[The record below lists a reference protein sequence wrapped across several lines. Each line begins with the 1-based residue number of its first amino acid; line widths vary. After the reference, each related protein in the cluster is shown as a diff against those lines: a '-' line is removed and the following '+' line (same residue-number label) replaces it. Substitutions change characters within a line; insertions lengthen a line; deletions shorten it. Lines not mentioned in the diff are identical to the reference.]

1 MVGRGRRHAGAGCR
15 ACVATG
21 KPIRPIVSPHAPL
34 PPLAGTGPNQ
44 CAVPTG
50 TAGGGFGFHVES
62 VRVRSSDT

>member
-1 MVGRGRRHAGAGCR
+1 MPAPGAG
-15 ACVATG
+15 
-21 KPIRPIVSPHAPL
+21 HAL
-34 PPLAGTGPNQ
+34 PPESQSARLFRRTLPCPRFAGTGPNQ

>member
-1 MVGRGRRHAGAGCR
+1 MDGRPRTPGAGHALPPESRSARLFRRTR
-15 ACVATG
+15 ALA
-21 KPIRPIVSPHAPL
+21 A
-34 PPLAGTGPNQ
+34 PLAGSEPDQ